1 MSDRPYRRARW
12 TFWALVG
19 LSIVLVGAL
28 GQVLQAPPSPGTAL
42 ALVGLGVLTV
52 IALAL
57 ATRVLLALTGRL
69 SGQRDG
75 QRGQRDTQAH

>member
-12 TFWALVG
+12 TFWTLVG

-28 GQVLQAPPSPGTAL
+28 GQVLQAPPSPGTAVAL
-42 ALVGLGVLTV
+42 AGLGVLTV
-52 IALAL
+52 VTLAL

-75 QRGQRDTQAH
+75 RRDTRAH